1 VAQLLAMPGLAILGS
16 YIAVLFTAPMLA
28 DREVAI
34 VWGTRIVPHVADTA
48 KVVAGA
54 IRKGRVCLAG
64 CMLPIA
70 AEVRSMLLLGASG
83 TGKTVAIQA
92 LMHTVRSRGDRMIV
106 ADPDGASMSQFW
118 QSGDIILNPLDG
130 RSVRW
135 DLLGE
140 IKRSSDYK
148 HLAQS
153 ILPYTG
159 DAKADEWMRHSQVIF
174 ANSMQTWHE
183 GQLGTSD
190 QFLQTIAIGGESK
203 LRLLCQGT
211 AAATYFA
218 EGGER
223 MLTSIMGTLTPA
235 LEELEKLAGGKG
247 ALLSVRDWVRQ
258 GTGTIWVP
266 YGADEIAALRGP
278 ISCWMRL
285 GIFELLSMPT
295 DGNRRLW
302 FFLDELDAL
311 GRIQGLKDAMVR
323 ARKKGGCIVAGI
335 QSIAQV
341 RAVNGDAEA
350 QTIVE
355 QFGTQ
360 LVLRCGASEGGGTAD
375 FASDLLGER
384 EIERIETST
393 SHSRGQGGP
402 STTSYRRQLERAV
415 LPSQITQLPDLSGYL
430 KISGRTEWLKLAYEP
445 IKLEE
450 DISPKEPTR
459 LDAST
464 SEPIDVQEE
473 ADSSGQT
480 AKLPLM
486 SAEGFPRMSFPWSAE
501 RVFDLTAELYGRQHP
516 KRPPAP
522 SLEGERDELV
532 TQQEAYVNGW
542 VNVVW
547 PDFRHWWVNAAEEDR
562 YHTAMAALR
571 AAGLELAGY
580 DAIPGAVWEQLQ
592 ELRPAEGKRP
602 FLNAA

>member
-1 VAQLLAMPGLAILGS
+1 LDKRTDYLPYTLLLIIALGLIPSALAYHHVLPLLTSADGDYEWLWSTVWIGTFWNHVPVLDQINYTWPGLIQQHYEAYFTACVLAASLTGGAWVALTRRQPSSLLHAGLGWLAGGVAGWVLTQSIELPTVAEMLAMPGLAILGS
-16 YIAVLFTAPMLA
+16 YVAVLCKAPELA

-34 VWGTRIVPHVADTA
+34 MRGTRIVPHVADTA
-48 KVVAGA
+48 KVVARA
-54 IRKGRVCLAG
+54 INKGRVCLAG
-64 CMLPIA
+64 CLLPIA
-70 AEVRSMLLLGASG
+70 AEVRSTLLLGASG

-92 LMHTVRSRGDRMIV
+92 LMHTVRARGNRMIV
-106 ADPDGASMSQFW
+106 ADPDGASMSLFW
-118 QSGDIILNPLDG
+118 QPGDIILNPLDR

-140 IKRSSDYK
+140 IKRPSDYK

-159 DAKADEWMRHSQVIF
+159 DAKADEWMRFSQVIF
-174 ANSMQTWHE
+174 AACLQTWHE

-190 QFLQTIAIGGESK
+190 DFLRMIALGGEEK

-211 AAATYFA
+211 AAAKYFA
-218 EGGER
+218 DGGQR

-235 LEELEKLAGGKG
+235 LEELEKLAGGTG
-247 ALLSVRDWVRQ
+247 ELFSVRNWVRQ
-258 GTGTIWVP
+258 GTGTVWIP

-295 DGNRRLW
+295 SGTRRLW

-393 SHSRGQGGP
+393 SHNRGQDGP
-402 STTSYRRQLERAV
+402 STTTSYRRQLERAV

-430 KISGRTEWLKLAYEP
+430 KISGRVEWLKLNYEP

-450 DISPKEPTR
+450 RISPT
-459 LDAST
+459 D
-464 SEPIDVQEE
+464 PI
-473 ADSSGQT
+473 
-480 AKLPLM
+480 
-486 SAEGFPRMSFPWSAE
+486 EGFDQGSQGQA
-501 RVFDLTAELYGRQHP
+501 Q
-516 KRPPAP
+516 
-522 SLEGERDELV
+522 
-532 TQQEAYVNGW
+532 
-542 VNVVW
+542 
-547 PDFRHWWVNAAEEDR
+547 AAE
-562 YHTAMAALR
+562 
-571 AAGLELAGY
+571 
-580 DAIPGAVWEQLQ
+580 
-592 ELRPAEGKRP
+592 
-602 FLNAA
+602 

>member
-1 VAQLLAMPGLAILGS
+1 MDKRTDFLPFTLLLIIALGLIPSAMIYRYVLPLLTSADGSYELLWSTVWKGTFWHHAPVLERINDYWPWLIQNHYGAYFTVCVLAASLTAGAWVALTRRHPSSLLHAGLGWLAGGVAGWVLTQSVELPTMAELLAMPGLAIIGS
-16 YIAVLFTAPMLA
+16 YIMVLFTAPALA

-34 VWGTRIVPHVADTA
+34 VRGTRIVPHVADTA
-48 KVVAGA
+48 KVVAQA
-54 IRKGRVCLAG
+54 VRKGRVCLAG
-64 CMLPIA
+64 CMLPAA

-106 ADPDGASMSQFW
+106 ADPDGASMTLFW
-118 QSGDIILNPLDG
+118 QPGDIILNPLDR

-140 IKRSSDYK
+140 IKRPSDYK

-159 DAKADEWMRHSQVIF
+159 DAKADEWMRHAQVIF
-174 ANSMQTWHE
+174 AACMQTWHE

-190 QFLQTIAIGGESK
+190 EFLQTLAIGGENK

-211 AAATYFA
+211 AAAAYFA

-247 ALLSVRDWVRQ
+247 RLFSVRDWVRQ
-258 GTGTIWVP
+258 GTGTVWVP

-285 GIFELLSMPT
+285 GIFELLAMPT
-295 DGNRRLW
+295 SDSRRLW

-311 GRIQGLKDAMVR
+311 GRIQGLKDCMVR

-393 SHSRGQGGP
+393 SHNRGQDGA
-402 STTSYRRQLERAV
+402 STTTSYHRQLERAV
-415 LPSQITQLPDLSGYL
+415 LPSQVTQLPDLSGYL
-430 KISGRTEWLKLAYEP
+430 RISGRTEWLKLSYRP
-445 IKLEE
+445 IELEE
-450 DISPKEPTR
+450 RISPIDPAED
-459 LDAST
+459 LDKG
-464 SEPIDVQEE
+464 PQ
-473 ADSSGQT
+473 GQ
-480 AKLPLM
+480 A
-486 SAEGFPRMSFPWSAE
+486 
-501 RVFDLTAELYGRQHP
+501 Q
-516 KRPPAP
+516 
-522 SLEGERDELV
+522 
-532 TQQEAYVNGW
+532 
-542 VNVVW
+542 
-547 PDFRHWWVNAAEEDR
+547 AAE
-562 YHTAMAALR
+562 
-571 AAGLELAGY
+571 
-580 DAIPGAVWEQLQ
+580 
-592 ELRPAEGKRP
+592 
-602 FLNAA
+602 